1 MATQPLYPAY
11 LPTRPDGF
19 LPTLDVPYFEAEEPG
34 MRADSFKPSI
44 FKSGAKVDNLTPRIG
59 TEIRGLQLSQL
70 SKAGLDEVALLAAE
84 RGVLVF
90 VSFRSRIK
98 DTFKIFDKI
107 VDWAAYRV
115 EGPRLCGYW
124 F

>member
-19 LPTLDVPYFEAEEPG
+19 QPTLDVPYFEAEEPG
-34 MRADSFKPSI
+34 TRADSSKSSI
-44 FKSGAKVDNLTPRIG
+44 FKSGVKVENLTPRIG

-90 VSFRSRIK
+90 VSFRSRKEIAFVVF
-98 DTFKIFDKI
+98 DTN
-107 VDWAAYRV
+107 
-115 EGPRLCGYW
+115 C
-124 F
+124 

>member
-19 LPTLDVPYFEAEEPG
+19 QPTLDVPYFEAEEPG
-34 MRADSFKPSI
+34 ARADSSKPSI
-44 FKSGAKVDNLTPRIG
+44 FKSGAKVENLTPRIG
-59 TEIRGLQLSQL
+59 SEIRGVQLSQL

-90 VSFRSRIK
+90 VSFISRK
-98 DTFKIFDKI
+98 EKAFGVFDTI
-107 VDWAAYRV
+107 
-115 EGPRLCGYW
+115 C
-124 F
+124 

>member
-1 MATQPLYPAY
+1 MTTQPLYPAY

-19 LPTLDVPYFEAEEPG
+19 QPTLDVPYFEAEEPG
-34 MRADSFKPSI
+34 TRADSSKPSI
-44 FKSGAKVDNLTPRIG
+44 FKSGATVENLTPRIG

-90 VSFRSRIK
+90 VSFRSSIEHA
-98 DTFKIFDKI
+98 FGGFDKI
-107 VDWAAYRV
+107 
-115 EGPRLCGYW
+115 C
-124 F
+124 